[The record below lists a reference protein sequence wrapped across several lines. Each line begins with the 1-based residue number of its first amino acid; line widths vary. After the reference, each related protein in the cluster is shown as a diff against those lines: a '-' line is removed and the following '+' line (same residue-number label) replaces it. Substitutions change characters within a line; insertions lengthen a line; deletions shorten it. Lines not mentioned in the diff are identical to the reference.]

1 MPLQLESAVDVDR
14 HSGDARWL
22 LMERI
27 LATEAFKRSPRLSEF
42 LRYVTQMTLLESDAQ
57 LSEQR
62 VGAAVFGR
70 AEDYDCS
77 ADTVVR
83 SSALRLRRQLELYFQ
98 REGLAEPMGLTLPRG
113 SYRVAFEQRT
123 LPDAHRLA
131 AEPEPLLIEPQTVGE
146 VLPGA
151 APIVAFPEHSRW
163 WRFVVPML
171 LLLCV
176 ALSVECFLLVRRLPS
191 HVPQSDSSL
200 WPMLFTPNHPTRIVL
215 GDSGLV
221 LFHAVTHRYLSLA
234 DYVAHRYQLPAE
246 TRGTSD
252 PEFAKFLAQ
261 RRYTSV
267 VDADALVRLSRLPE
281 ATPDRTLVQFARDL
295 RLDNLKDGNLILL
308 GAQEANPWVEL
319 FERSMDFQFHG
330 PVNGVAAHFSDRHA
344 PPGKPQSHSTEGGR
358 VFAVVALLPNLNNS
372 GNVLLLEGLNMTG
385 TESALDFVLEKD
397 RIEPLLKTLV
407 KPDGTL
413 PYFEILLECTTVTD
427 NATPASVVQV
437 RVHPSM
443 LPAH

>member
-1 MPLQLESAVDVDR
+1 MPLQLESAVDVNR
-14 HSGDARWL
+14 HSSDERWL

-27 LATEAFKRSPRLSEF
+27 LATNAFKRSPRLSEF
-42 LRYVTQMTLLESDAQ
+42 LRYVTQMTLEENDAQ

-62 VGAAVFGR
+62 VGAAIFGR

-98 REGLAEPMGLTLPRG
+98 REGTAEPMGLELPRG
-113 SYRVAFEQRT
+113 RYRVVFEPRFESAVKLVETELIHSSATHAAF
-123 LPDAHRLA
+123 
-131 AEPEPLLIEPQTVGE
+131 VE
-146 VLPGA
+146 VLPA
-151 APIVAFPEHSRW
+151 AVPTATQSARGW
-163 WRFVVPML
+163 YRFVVTPL
-171 LLLCV
+171 VLLCV
-176 ALSVECFLLVRRLPS
+176 ALSVECYRLARRSPTRPPS
-191 HVPQSDSSL
+191 HSLL
-200 WPMLFTPNHPTRIVL
+200 WPNVFTPNRPTRIVL

-221 LFHAVTHRYLSLA
+221 LFHAVTHQYLSLR
-234 DYVAHRYQLPAE
+234 DYVAHRYELPSQ

-252 PEFAKFLAQ
+252 PDFARFLAQ

-295 RLDNLKDGNLILL
+295 RLEDLKDGNLVLL

-319 FERSMDFQFHG
+319 FEQSMDFQFHG
-330 PVNGVAAHFSDRHA
+330 PMEGVAAHFSDRH
-344 PPGKPQSHSTEGGR
+344 PPRGKPPSYSTEGGR
-358 VFAVVALLPNLNNS
+358 IFAVVAFLPNLSNS

-397 RIEPLLKTLV
+397 RIEPLLQKIV

-413 PYFEILLECTTVTD
+413 PYFELLLECTTMTD
-427 NATPASVVQV
+427 TATPASVVEV
-437 RVHPSM
+437 RLHH
-443 LPAH
+443 L

>member
-1 MPLQLESAVDVDR
+1 MPLQLESAVDVGR
-14 HSGDARWL
+14 HSGDERWL
-22 LMERI
+22 LIERI
-27 LATEAFKRSPRLSEF
+27 LATEAFKRSPRLSAF
-42 LRYVTQMTLLESDAQ
+42 LRYVTQMTLLENDAQ

-62 VGAAVFGR
+62 VGAAIFGR

-98 REGLAEPMGLTLPRG
+98 REGSAEPIGLTLPRG

-131 AEPEPLLIEPQTVGE
+131 EPKPLLIEPQVVGE
-146 VLPGA
+146 VLSGA
-151 APIVAFPEHSRW
+151 TPVVASPEYDW
-163 WRFVVPML
+163 WRRFVVPAL
-171 LLLCV
+171 LLFCV
-176 ALSVECFLLVRRLPS
+176 ALSVECFLLMRRLPS

-200 WPMLFTPNHPTRIVL
+200 WPLLFTPNHPTRIVL

-221 LFHAVTHRYLSLA
+221 IFHAVTHRYFSLA

-246 TRGTSD
+246 TRGTND

-281 ATPDRTLVQFARDL
+281 ATPDRTQVQFARDL
-295 RLDNLKDGNLILL
+295 RLENLKDGNLILL
-308 GAQEANPWVEL
+308 GSQEADPWVEL

-330 PVNGVAAHFSDRHA
+330 PVEGAASHFSDRHA
-344 PPGKPQSHSTEGGR
+344 PPGKSQSYSTEGGR
-358 VFAVVALLPNLNNS
+358 VFAVIALLPNLSNS

-397 RIEPLLKTLV
+397 RIEPLLKKLV
-407 KPDGTL
+407 RPDGTL

-437 RVHPSM
+437 RVHPI
-443 LPAH
+443 